1 MPRGMAIFFARKQR
15 SRRLRK
21 NGLLL
26 ILPQKRAG
34 LQFLSHIFAGAG
46 GPGAERMSPSFQ
58 RGRKRGGNRRCTTQ
72 APTPPGALRGRR
84 TEGMRRFFFALNRK
98 SNKILHIFHF
108 LLVHDIQIM
117 YTYSMLRIIFRQKTN
132 IMISGG
138 RRGAPGKGDIRGRE
152 KGFQI
157 QLRISDGGYR
167 FCRWPGQHLGLPL

>member
-34 LQFLSHIFAGAG
+34 LQFLSHIFAGAN

-58 RGRKRGGNRRCTTQ
+58 RERKRDGDRRCTTQ

-84 TEGMRRFFFALNRK
+84 TEGTRRFFFALNRK
-98 SNKILHIFHF
+98 SNKFLHIFHF

-117 YTYSMLRIIFRQKTN
+117 YTYYVANIFPAIDLYHHPGRQTRR
-132 IMISGG
+132 SGEG
-138 RRGAPGKGDIRGRE
+138 RHSWKRE
-152 KGFQI
+152 
-157 QLRISDGGYR
+157 RVSNPTSD
-167 FCRWPGQHLGLPL
+167 F